1 MKFCLIINS
10 CFAKNHRSFTTF
22 VFRKILNKE
31 MLDLQKIR
39 ADFPILS
46 QKVNGKPLV
55 YFDNGATSQKPQ
67 VVIDAISKY
76 YQEINANIHRGV
88 HTLSQLATDAYETS
102 RGKIQQH
109 INAKFAHEVLFT
121 SGTTHGI
128 NLVANGF
135 ASILKSGDEVLVSA
149 LEHHSNIV
157 PWQMLCEK
165 TGAVLRVIPMNENG
179 ELIMAEYDKLLSNK
193 TKIVTVNHISN
204 ALGTVNPIKYM
215 IDKAHEFGAAILID
229 GAQAVPHLKPNVQE
243 LDCDFYVFSGHK
255 ICGPTGTGILYGKE
269 AWLNKLPPYQ
279 GGGEMIKEVTFE
291 KTTYAELPHKFEA
304 GTPNIAGGIALGTAV
319 DYMNE
324 IGFENIQIQ
333 EKELLAYGT
342 KRLLEIKGLKI
353 YGNAKDKTSVISF
366 NIEGIHPY
374 DIGTIIDKLGIA
386 VRTGHHCAQPIMDFF
401 KIPGTIRASFAFYNT
416 KEEIDIFVESVKRA
430 QLMLS

>member
-1 MKFCLIINS
+1 
-10 CFAKNHRSFTTF
+10 
-22 VFRKILNKE
+22 
-31 MLDLQKIR
+31 MLDINKIR

-67 VVIDAISKY
+67 VVIDAIAKY

-88 HTLSQLATDAYETS
+88 HTLSQLATDAYEVS
-102 RGKIQQH
+102 RGKIQHH
-109 INAKFAHEVLFT
+109 INSKFPYEVIFT
-121 SGTTHGI
+121 SGTTHSI
-128 NLVANGF
+128 NAVANGF
-135 ASILKSGDEVLVSA
+135 ASILKVGDEVLVSA

-157 PWQMLCEK
+157 PWQMLCER
-165 TGAVLRVIPMNENG
+165 TGAILKVIPMNYNG
-179 ELIMAEYDKLLSNK
+179 ELIISEFDKLLSDK

-204 ALGTVNPIKYM
+204 ALGTLNPIKYM

-229 GAQAVPHLKPNVQE
+229 GAQAVPHLKPDVQE

-269 AWLNKLPPYQ
+269 EWLRKLPPYQ
-279 GGGEMIKEVTFE
+279 GGGEMIATVSFE
-291 KTTYAELPHKFEA
+291 KTTYADLPHKFEA
-304 GTPNIAGGIALGTAV
+304 GTPNIAGGIVLGTAV
-319 DYMNE
+319 DYLNE
-324 IGFENIQIQ
+324 IGFENIAAY
-333 EKELLAYGT
+333 EHELLTYGT
-342 KRLLEIKGLKI
+342 EKLLEIEGLKI
-353 YGNAKDKTSVISF
+353 FGPEVSGLKKASVISF

-386 VRTGHHCAQPIMDFF
+386 VRTGHHCAQPIMDFY

-416 KEEIDIFVESVKRA
+416 KEEIDIFVEAVKKA
-430 QLMLS
+430 KTMLL

>member
-1 MKFCLIINS
+1 
-10 CFAKNHRSFTTF
+10 
-22 VFRKILNKE
+22 
-31 MLDLQKIR
+31 MLDIQKIR

-76 YQEINANIHRGV
+76 YAEINSNIHRGV
-88 HTLSQLATDAYETS
+88 HTLSQLATDAYEES
-102 RGKIQQH
+102 RLKIQKH
-109 INAKFAHEVLFT
+109 INAEFSYEVLFT
-121 SGTTHGI
+121 AGTTHGI

-135 ASILKSGDEVLVSA
+135 ASILKPGDEILVSA

-165 TGAVLRVIPMNENG
+165 TGAILKVIPMNNDG
-179 ELIMAEYDKLLSNK
+179 ELIQSEYDKLLSNK

-204 ALGTVNPIKYM
+204 ALGTINPIKEM
-215 IDKAHEFGAAILID
+215 IAKARKFGAAVLID
-229 GAQAVPHLKPNVQE
+229 GAQAVPHLRPDVQD

-255 ICGPTGTGILYGKE
+255 ICAPTGTGILYGKE

-304 GTPNIAGGIALGTAV
+304 GTPNIAGGIVLGVAI

-324 IGFENIQIQ
+324 VGFDNIQQQ
-333 EKELLAYGT
+333 EELLLNHAT
-342 KRLLEIKGLKI
+342 EKLLEIEGVKI
-353 YGNAKDKTSVISF
+353 YGPELSGGNKTSVVSF
-366 NIEGIHPY
+366 NIDGIHPY
-374 DIGTIIDKLGIA
+374 DIGTIIDKQGIA
-386 VRTGHHCAQPIMDFF
+386 VRTGHHCAQPIMNFF
-401 KIPGTIRASFAFYNT
+401 EIPGTIRASFAFYNT
-416 KEEIDIFVESVKRA
+416 IEEIDLMVTAIKKA
-430 QLMLS
+430 QKMLS

>member
-1 MKFCLIINS
+1 M
-10 CFAKNHRSFTTF
+10 SFNI
-22 VFRKILNKE
+22 K
-31 MLDLQKIR
+31 DIR

-46 QKVNGKPLV
+46 QKINGKPLV

-88 HTLSQLATDAYETS
+88 HTLSQLATDAYEAS
-102 RGKIQQH
+102 RNKIKNH
-109 INAKFAHEVLFT
+109 INAKFAHEVIFT

-135 ASILKSGDEVLVSA
+135 ASLLKPGDEVLVSA

-157 PWQMLCEK
+157 PWQMLCER
-165 TGAVLRVIPMNENG
+165 TGATLKVIPMNENG
-179 ELIMAEYDKLLSNK
+179 ELILSEFDKLLSEK

-204 ALGTVNPIKYM
+204 ALGTINPIKYM
-215 IDKAHEFGAAILID
+215 IDKAHQVGAAILID
-229 GAQAVPHLKPNVQE
+229 GAQAVSHLKPNVQE
-243 LDCDFYVFSGHK
+243 LDCDFYAFSGHK
-255 ICGPTGTGILYGKE
+255 MFAPTGTGILYGKE

-291 KTTYAELPHKFEA
+291 KTTYADLPHKFEA
-304 GTPNIAGGIALGTAV
+304 GTPNIADGIVLGTAV
-319 DYMNE
+319 DYINS
-324 IGFENIQIQ
+324 IGIENIQEQ
-333 EKELLAYGT
+333 EKELLEYGT
-342 KRLLEIKGLKI
+342 QRLLEIEGLRI
-353 YGNAKDKTSVISF
+353 FGTAAAKTSVISF

-386 VRTGHHCAQPIMDFF
+386 VRTGHHCAQPIMNFYN
-401 KIPGTIRASFAFYNT
+401 IPGTIRASFAFYNT
-416 KEEIDIFVESVKRA
+416 KEEIDVMVEAVKKA
-430 QLMLS
+430 KLMLS